1 MQLLEPLF
9 WLIDTVLDLSIILLF
24 ASVIMSWLISFK
36 VINTSNRLVYL
47 TADFLYRVTEPALRP
62 IRRRLPNFGGFDISP
77 ILLLFVIYFAQ
88 RILFQ
93 FAVSIGVRPGF

>member
-9 WLIDTVLDLSIILLF
+9 WLIDTVLDLLIILLF

-62 IRRRLPNFGGFDISP
+62 IRRRLPNFGGLDISP
-77 ILLLFVIYFAQ
+77 ILLLFVIYFVQ
-88 RILFQ
+88 RVLFQ
-93 FAVSIGVRPGF
+93 LAVSIGVHPGF